1 MNEPLHVRITGT
13 DEHLAV
19 EVDQLDVGVV
29 QLLETSPGHLIQ
41 NPHCRS
47 SRKDTCSQN
56 EVGMPVGGEHS
67 AGFDDTSLVFAVIE
81 LRHGAR

>member
-1 MNEPLHVRITGT
+1 MNLSRCGSPAPTSTLPSKSTNWMSVSYNSSKP
-13 DEHLAV
+13 
-19 EVDQLDVGVV
+19 
-29 QLLETSPGHLIQ
+29 SPGRLIQ
-41 NPHCRS
+41 NPRCRS
-47 SRKDTCSQN
+47 SRRDTCSQN